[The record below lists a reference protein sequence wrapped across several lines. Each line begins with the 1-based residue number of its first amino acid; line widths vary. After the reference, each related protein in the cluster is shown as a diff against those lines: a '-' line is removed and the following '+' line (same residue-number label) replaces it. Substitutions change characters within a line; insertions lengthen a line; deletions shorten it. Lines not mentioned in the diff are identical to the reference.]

1 VNIKRE
7 DTPYWYVIHTY
18 SGYENKVYQ
27 SILNVIEN
35 RGLQDKIFAVKIPTV
50 TVEENKD
57 GVVKKIEQKLFP
69 TYVFVKMIM
78 NDEMWHIIRNIIGA
92 TGFVGP
98 GSEPVRLSKKEV
110 EQFQIE
116 DKEPEI
122 MIVELNYVVGD
133 QVKICD
139 GQLNGFIGIVREISD
154 DKMKVVVTTSMFGRE
169 TKVELPSTSVVPLD

>member
-1 VNIKRE
+1 MNIKRE

-35 RGLQDKIFAVKIPTV
+35 RGLQDKILSVKIPTV

-57 GVVKKIEQKLFP
+57 GVVKKVEQKLFP
-69 TYVFVKMIM
+69 TYVFVKMVM
-78 NDEMWHIIRNIIGA
+78 NDEMWHIIRNMIGA

-98 GSEPVRLSKKEV
+98 GSEPVRLSKLEV

-122 MIVELNYVVGD
+122 TIIDLKYEIGD

-139 GQLNGFIGIVREISD
+139 GNLEGFIGIVREISE
-154 DKMKVVVTTSMFGRE
+154 DKTKVIVTASMFGRE

>member
-1 VNIKRE
+1 MNIKRE

-35 RGLQDKIFAVKIPTV
+35 RGLQDKILAVKIPTV

-57 GVVKKIEQKLFP
+57 GVIKKVEQKLFP
-69 TYVFVKMIM
+69 TYVFVKMVM
-78 NDEMWHIIRNIIGA
+78 NDEMWHIIRNMIGA

-98 GSEPVRLSKKEV
+98 GSEPVRLSKHEV

-122 MIVELNYVVGD
+122 TIIELNYTVGD

-154 DKMKVVVTTSMFGRE
+154 DKTKVVVATSMFGRE
-169 TKVELPSTSVVPLD
+169 TKVELPSASVLPLD

>member
-1 VNIKRE
+1 VNIQRE

-35 RGLQDKIFAVKIPTV
+35 RGLQDKIIAVKIPTV
-50 TVEENKD
+50 IVEENKD

-69 TYVFVKMIM
+69 AYVFVKMVM

-92 TGFVGP
+92 TGVVGP
-98 GSEPVRLSKKEV
+98 GSEPVRLSQSEV
-110 EQFQIE
+110 EYFQIE

-122 MIVELNYVVGD
+122 TIIELNYEVGD
-133 QVKICD
+133 QVEICE
-139 GQLNGFIGIVREISD
+139 GQLEGFIGLVKEISS
-154 DKMKVVVTTSMFGRE
+154 DKTRVVVTASLFGRE
-169 TKVELPSTSVVPLD
+169 TKVELPSTSVSAID